1 MRMIHALVAAGLV
14 SAGVAAASAET
25 AGGHRLLPQAGLDWQ
40 AAPPSLPAGAEAVV
54 LYGDPGAEGLFA
66 LRLRVPAGYHVPPH
80 THPKPEVVTVISGAL
95 RLGMGETA
103 DEAAASALA
112 AGDFFAMEPGT
123 AHYVYAD
130 EETVI
135 QLNSNGP
142 WTLDYVNPADD
153 PRPRTQ

>member
-1 MRMIHALVAAGLV
+1 
-14 SAGVAAASAET
+14 
-25 AGGHRLLPQAGLDWQ
+25 
-40 AAPPSLPAGAEAVV
+40 
-54 LYGDPGAEGLFA
+54 
-66 LRLRVPAGYHVPPH
+66 
-80 THPKPEVVTVISGAL
+80 
-95 RLGMGETA
+95 
-103 DEAAASALA
+103 
-112 AGDFFAMEPGT
+112 MEPGT